1 MNLHE
6 GHRQRLKQRFLAGGL
21 SGFEDHNI
29 LELLLFYSVP
39 RADTNELGHKLIKK
53 FGSLSAVF
61 EASIEELC
69 DVEGIGVHSAVLIKL
84 IPELCNAYNVD
95 KTKNVKVLNSIED
108 ISKYFI
114 PRFIGKQTEELH
126 MVLLDSKNKIIKS
139 EVIAKGSLHTV
150 DIPTRHIISQAINNN
165 AIGIVLAH
173 NHPGGVAIPSGNDI
187 MITKRL
193 FEALRLADIAL
204 IDHIIVAD
212 DDSVSLRDSGYFAEY
227 YY

>member
-95 KTKNVKVLNSIED
+95 KTKNVIIED
-108 ISKYFI
+108 AYLSSVFYHELGHAVDYIFGNQVFLSSSSEFKNIYEEEKNIKLINFI
-114 PRFIGKQTEELH
+114 DLFI
-126 MVLLDSKNKIIKS
+126 
-139 EVIAKGSLHTV
+139 
-150 DIPTRHIISQAINNN
+150 
-165 AIGIVLAH
+165 
-173 NHPGGVAIPSGNDI
+173 
-187 MITKRL
+187 
-193 FEALRLADIAL
+193 
-204 IDHIIVAD
+204 
-212 DDSVSLRDSGYFAEY
+212 
-227 YY
+227 